1 MNHRSI
7 HILIISFIVIF
18 AFSCSYLPSDE
29 NLADTILY
37 TETPDYLYLSSA
49 NVQDSVGFMFLPGGL
64 VDPHA
69 YLTLMERV
77 AADSIPVIIP
87 KFSANL
93 GILELSK
100 YRAIINKYPDITS
113 WYIGGHSLGGIV
125 ALNAVNNDPGY
136 FKGLILLGV
145 YPSESF
151 AIPNWDKH
159 VLSIYAENDQLSTI
173 EEIENGVGFLPPA
186 SFISNTDAFDT
197 LNSAIPGTIYYY
209 IAGGNHSQFGDYGP
223 QKGDGMA
230 LISREEQHQKVH
242 EAIITFLKWNHDE

>member
-1 MNHRSI
+1 MNRRSV
-7 HILIISFIVIF
+7 HILIISFIVIL

-29 NLADTILY
+29 DLADTIYY
-37 TETPDYLYLSSA
+37 TETPDYLYLSFG

-69 YLTLMERV
+69 YLTLMEKV
-77 AADSIPVIIP
+77 AEDSIPVVIP

-100 YRAIINKYPDITS
+100 YRAVLNDFPDITS

-125 ALNAVNNDPGY
+125 ALSAVSNDPDR

-151 AIPNWDKH
+151 AIPDWDEH
-159 VLSIYAENDQLSTI
+159 VLSIYAENDQLSTV
-173 EEIENGVGFLPPA
+173 EEIENGVSLLPPA
-186 SFISNTDAFDT
+186 SFITDVDALDT
-197 LNSAIPGTIYYY
+197 LNSAIPQTIYYY
-209 IAGGNHSQFGDYGP
+209 IQGGNHSQFGDYGP
-223 QKGDGMA
+223 QEGDGIA
-230 LISREEQHQKVH
+230 LITREEQHQRVH
-242 EAIITFLKWNHDE
+242 EAIIDFIRWSHDE